1 MFHAK
6 SLYSFYSYTL
16 PPNLHRGLHDNMA
29 PHLDSTATHPGKKH
43 AGETRSDKQ
52 SPRIFTAK
60 RCVFPFGM
68 QVQPLNLLNT
78 VNIKKHSSEEWAVVN
93 LSGISIIIVT
103 GF

>member
-1 MFHAK
+1 
-6 SLYSFYSYTL
+6 
-16 PPNLHRGLHDNMA
+16 MA

-52 SPRIFTAK
+52 SPRIFIAK

-78 VNIKKHSSEEWAVVN
+78 VNIKKHSSEEWAVLN

-103 GF
+103 GFKSLKNWESGNTITARGVKAPIIQ

>member
-1 MFHAK
+1 
-6 SLYSFYSYTL
+6 
-16 PPNLHRGLHDNMA
+16 MA

-43 AGETRSDKQ
+43 TGETRSDKQ

-60 RCVFPFGM
+60 CCVFPFGM

-78 VNIKKHSSEEWAVVN
+78 VNIQKHSSEEWAVLN